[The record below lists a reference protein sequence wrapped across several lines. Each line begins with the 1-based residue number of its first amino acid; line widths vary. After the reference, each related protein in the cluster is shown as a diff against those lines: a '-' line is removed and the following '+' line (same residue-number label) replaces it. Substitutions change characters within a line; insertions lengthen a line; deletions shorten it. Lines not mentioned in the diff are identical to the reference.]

1 MTFETISKSIQSQH
15 YVPIDFPL
23 RKEDFEAA
31 INVFMRFLDLPMDV
45 KKPLYF
51 KIDPEDR
58 GTEVGYKRYLRDTGQ
73 TDNREYVHYHPAA
86 ETGFADVRQ
95 DIVELD
101 MMLNAMKKV
110 YGLAKSELQ
119 KVMREFDTQYPAI
132 YNQYFPQD
140 KQERLYLRFLKYD
153 RAMPGDFLAKGHY
166 DRGGCT
172 LALAESAPGLH
183 IGTDTEDMQPVYHKE
198 GQALFFPGIRFPELT
213 SNDFIPSWHAVIQ
226 KSEDVYSDTVAR
238 WAIVLFADPQEMS
251 KVTYEEAHTPKK

>member
-45 KKPLYF
+45 KTPLYF

-58 GTEVGYKRYLRDTGQ
+58 GTEVGYKRYIRDVGQ
-73 TDNREYVHYHPAA
+73 TDNREYVHYHLAA
-86 ETGFADVRQ
+86 ETGFTKARQ
-95 DIVELD
+95 SIAEFDL
-101 MMLNAMKKV
+101 LLQAMRSV
-110 YGLAKSELQ
+110 YEIAKAELQ
-119 KVMREFDTQYPAI
+119 KVLCEFDARFPGL
-132 YNQYFPQD
+132 YNEYFPRD
-140 KQERLYLRFLKYD
+140 KHEKLYLRFLKYD

-183 IGTDTEDMQPVYHKE
+183 IGTNARDMRPVFHKE
-198 GQALFFPGIRFPELT
+198 GQALFFPGIRFPELA
-213 SNDFIPSWHAVIQ
+213 SNDFVPSWHAVIQ
-226 KSEDVYSDTVAR
+226 KNEDVYSDTVAR

-251 KVTYEEAHTPKK
+251 KVTYEEAHTPKT